1 MRDDGNAV
9 KSRRSATKE
18 QAQHMTNE
26 AKSESRPLRVIQWG
40 TGNVGYHALRSIIQ
54 RPDLE
59 LVGVHAHAREKVGK
73 DAADLCGL
81 DTPTGIVATN
91 DADALLALDAD
102 IVCYMAIGETRVYEA
117 LDDWLKILSS
127 GKNVANTAVVSM
139 VYPPFASKKLT
150 GPLKEAC
157 DANGVSFYTTGFD
170 PGFTNDLIPIVLA
183 AGCERVDSV
192 KVSEIMD
199 YSTYPDPGF
208 TGEFFGFGYPLDF
221 KAPMFHPGAIKA
233 GWGSIIELIADALGF
248 ELDEIREVAQRV
260 PAPETFET
268 DMGRIGKDT
277 CAGVRFEVAGISKG
291 RPVVVS
297 SHIMRMRDD
306 IAPEWDRLTGDKSG
320 YRIEIK
326 GSPEFNCELDLKGY
340 DGDHNTGIVTGSAA
354 RVVNAI
360 PYVCSARPGV
370 LSIMDLPLYTAK
382 V

>member
-1 MRDDGNAV
+1 MRNA
-9 KSRRSATKE
+9 ST
-18 QAQHMTNE
+18 
-26 AKSESRPLRVIQWG
+26 SESRPLRVIQWG
-40 TGNVGYHALRSIIQ
+40 TGNVGYHALRGIIQ

-59 LVGVHAHAREKVGK
+59 LVGVHAHSPDKVGR
-73 DAADLCGL
+73 DAAELCGL
-81 DTPTGIVATN
+81 GTPTGIVATN
-91 DADALLALDAD
+91 DADALLSLDAD
-102 IVCYMAIGETRVYEA
+102 IVSYMAIGETRVYEA
-117 LDDWLKILSS
+117 LNDWLEILSS

-183 AGCERVDSV
+183 AGCERVDFV
-192 KVSEIMD
+192 RVSEIMD

-208 TGEFFGFGYPLDF
+208 TGEFFGFGHPLDF

-248 ELDEIREVAQRV
+248 ELDEIRETADRV
-260 PAPETFET
+260 PAGETFET
-268 DMGRIGKDT
+268 DMGRIEKDT
-277 CAGVRFEVAGISKG
+277 CAGVRFEVSGMSKG
-291 RPVVVS
+291 RPVVMS
-297 SHIMRMRDD
+297 THIMRMRDD
-306 IAPEWDRLTGDKSG
+306 IAPEWDRLPGGKSG

-326 GSPEFNCELDLKGY
+326 GSPELNCELDLKGS

-360 PYVCSARPGV
+360 PWVCAAEPGV